1 MGDALDAIIAGRVR
15 DEAPPSDAI
24 LDPTRAPT
32 PTSDIDRP
40 REASPY
46 R

>member
-1 MGDALDAIIAGRVR
+1 MGDVLDAIIAGRVG

-32 PTSDIDRP
+32 ATTDTDRP
-40 REASPY
+40 PEASPY